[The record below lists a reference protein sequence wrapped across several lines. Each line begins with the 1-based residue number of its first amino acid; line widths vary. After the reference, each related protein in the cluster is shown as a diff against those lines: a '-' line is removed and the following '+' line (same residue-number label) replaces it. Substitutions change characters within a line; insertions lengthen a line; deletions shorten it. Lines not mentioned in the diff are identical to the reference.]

1 MFTFKPFLFA
11 LQLQEPD
18 ACTQVQCAWARDCRL
33 PAFHPPCTRHRQA
46 ESNIMLNPVR
56 MRSVVFTTEVCHSK
70 CVCMCM
76 QVHAHACPTKQ
87 THSDVP
93 DTFCKSCTQKIQCRP
108 WRAVWVVATMLLAL
122 GICSVSMHS
131 PKYSCIPAGV
141 HILSQLLS
149 QLRKSFVRDLHRCS
163 CGCCA
168 GFMMRNP

>member
-18 ACTQVQCAWARDCRL
+18 GCTQVQCAWARGCRL

-46 ESNIMLNPVR
+46 ESKIMLNPVR
-56 MRSVVFTTEVCHSK
+56 MRSVVFTSEVCDSK

-108 WRAVWVVATMLLAL
+108 WRAVWVVATMLRLSESAAYQCAARNTLAYPPVCTCYHSCYHSYGSRSYATYTVAL
-122 GICSVSMHS
+122 ADVALVS
-131 PKYSCIPAGV
+131 
-141 HILSQLLS
+141 
-149 QLRKSFVRDLHRCS
+149 
-163 CGCCA
+163 
-168 GFMMRNP
+168 